1 MIQPIERP
9 RVLIRPPQGDEME
22 KLRKL
27 MPFAAAN
34 PEPSRW
40 KIALEEGTG
49 NFKAGWSVYIAEP
62 ATATAGFFWRL
73 EENGP
78 GPVMVKLLVK
88 EALAMGMKRLALMRM
103 VPQGGPEAA
112 FWLQHGFSVWHES
125 RWYEGALEVMQ
136 PRMEEAR
143 QRLDARAKGLGQQDI
158 SIRALVSDDMA
169 AVKDLITRHQLAR
182 DYEWESRSW
191 GEGGYDQ
198 EVSVVAECGGR
209 LAGVLLVSR
218 PAPRLSAVDIRVV
231 DKQLGMRAGA
241 ANILMMGES
250 IRRARALGVTHV
262 RFRARPDEHLETERL
277 AERSGAVLLSTQVCL
292 GRDELHREER

>member
-1 MIQPIERP
+1 
-9 RVLIRPPQGDEME
+9 
-22 KLRKL
+22 
-27 MPFAAAN
+27 
-34 PEPSRW
+34 
-40 KIALEEGTG
+40 
-49 NFKAGWSVYIAEP
+49 
-62 ATATAGFFWRL
+62 
-73 EENGP
+73 
-78 GPVMVKLLVK
+78 MVKLLMK
-88 EALAMGMKRLALMRM
+88 EALGMGMKRLALMRM
-103 VPQGGPEAA
+103 VPQGGPEAT

-125 RWYEGALEVMQ
+125 RWYEGALEVMR

-143 QRLDARAKGLGQQDI
+143 QRLDARAKGLGQRDI
-158 SIRALVSDDMA
+158 SIRALVPDDMA

-241 ANILMMGES
+241 ANILRMSES
-250 IRRARALGVTHV
+250 IRRARARG
-262 RFRARPDEHLETERL
+262 
-277 AERSGAVLLSTQVCL
+277 
-292 GRDELHREER
+292 